1 MFSAG
6 DLVRLRSGTTMWRVE
21 SVDGDMIECVRD
33 DNGEVTRETFAAA
46 LLEAPPRSLRVRPVP
61 WL

>member
-1 MFSAG
+1 MFNVG
-6 DLVRLRSGTTMWRVE
+6 DLVRLKSGGAMWTVE
-21 SVDGDMIECVRD
+21 SVDGDVIECVRD
-33 DNGEVTRETFAAA
+33 DDGEVTRETFDAA